1 MLRYRHASSLVGIVF
16 YTAGPT
22 LFRDNMMVPVS
33 MFDDLTHLMSGNLGS
48 IPSLAV
54 MAIPLIIGLIL
65 GYIVK
70 RVLKIGLILV
80 AIALVAAYFGFVNL
94 SGMASEAQ
102 GLVTKYGPVANSYI
116 SLFFGIIPLSIGL
129 VIGFLLGFI
138 FT

>member
-1 MLRYRHASSLVGIVF
+1 
-16 YTAGPT
+16 
-22 LFRDNMMVPVS
+22 